1 MPRLPLPV
9 DAVLPAMLAHLRAA
23 GAVVLRSPTGAGKT
37 TRVPPAILEAGLTE
51 HGRVLLLEPR
61 RVAARA
67 AARRMAHEHGS
78 PLGETF
84 GYHVRFER
92 QFNARTRVL
101 VVTPGMLL
109 RQLHD
114 DPFLESVACVVF
126 DEFHERGLESD
137 IALGMV
143 KLLRQTVRS
152 DLRVVVLSATID
164 PVPISQYLGDC
175 PIVVSDGR
183 TFPVQVTYRPRR
195 ADVPAPT
202 AAADAVNE
210 LIDRTNGGVLVFLP
224 GLREIRQ
231 TASLL
236 EPLER
241 QGVAVLPL
249 HGDLPPEQQDRALQ
263 AMNQRKVVLAT
274 NVAETS
280 VTVEGITAVVDTGT
294 ARQLEFDTNTGMDR
308 LRLVPISRASADQ
321 RTGRAGRTQPG
332 VCVRLW
338 DEAGHRSRPEQ
349 TEPEIRRIDVAGAVL
364 QLHSFGETDLA
375 AFPWFEPPRPQAIP
389 QAEQLLEQLGA
400 MIAGKLT
407 PLGERLANLPV
418 HPRVGR
424 LLLEGT
430 HLGIPERAALAAAL
444 LSERDPF
451 VREDGGWKRPNVATT
466 SDVLDRVE
474 ALEAFQ
480 NQGRTVFPLGE
491 LHRGSAK
498 QLLEVQKQLLRIVS
512 TPFAPRPQSVRG
524 ANGVHSDDALL
535 RSIFA
540 AYPDRLARRR
550 GPGDSRARMVG
561 GRGVK
566 LAPQSGVTESVLFVC
581 VDVEAGGV
589 ESLVRSGSAVDR
601 DWLPPEVLRSTNE
614 VFFDDDT
621 EKLVARKQLR
631 YGDLVIDDVPGHIA
645 DETRAAEVLAEA
657 AAARWEKAKPS
668 DDSAAGRFLLRVA
681 CFRGWFPDVDFPELP
696 LLELLPE
703 LCRGLR
709 SLDAVR
715 NGPWLER
722 IRQEVPYALLQ
733 RLDREVP
740 DALTVPTGSVIP
752 LAYELGRPPILAV
765 RIQEIFGLTE
775 TPRIAGGRVKVLL
788 HLLAPNHRPQQVTDD
803 LASFWANGYAVV
815 KKELR
820 MKYPRH
826 SWPDD
831 PTTAEPS
838 RGPKRRGT

>member
-1 MPRLPLPV
+1 MPRATLPV
-9 DAVLPAMLAHLRAA
+9 DAVLPEMLAHLRAA

-37 TRVPPAILEAGLTE
+37 TRVPPAILEAGLAE

-183 TFPVQVTYRPRR
+183 TFPVEVTYRPRR

-210 LIDRTNGGVLVFLP
+210 LIDRTSGGVLVFLP

-236 EPLER
+236 ESLER
-241 QGVAVLPL
+241 QGIAVLPL

-263 AMNQRKVVLAT
+263 SVNQRKVVLAT

-294 ARQLEFDTNTGMDR
+294 ARQLEFDTSTGMDR
-308 LRLVPISRASADQ
+308 LRLVPISRAAADQ

-332 VCVRLW
+332 ICVRLW
-338 DEAGHRSRPEQ
+338 DEMGHRSRSDQ
-349 TEPEIRRIDVAGAVL
+349 TEPEIRRIDLAGAVL
-364 QLHSFGETDLA
+364 QLHSFGETDLM

-407 PLGERLANLPV
+407 PLGEQLAKLPV

-424 LLLEGT
+424 LLLEGAR
-430 HLGIPERAALAAAL
+430 LGISERAALAAAL

-451 VREDGGWKRPNVATT
+451 LRDDGGWKRPTVATT

-491 LHRGSAK
+491 LHRGSAN
-498 QLLEVQKQLLRIVS
+498 QLSEVQKQLLRTVGRQ
-512 TPFAPRPQSVRG
+512 TEAERG
-524 ANGVHSDDALL
+524 NRNDDALL

-566 LAPQSGVTESVLFVC
+566 LAPQSGVTESLLFVC

-589 ESLVRSGSAVDR
+589 ESLVRSASAVDR
-601 DWLPPEVLRSTNE
+601 NWLPPEMLRSTNE
-614 VFFDDDT
+614 VLFDDDS

-645 DETRAAEVLAEA
+645 DEARAAEVLATA
-657 AAARWEKAKPS
+657 AAARWEKAQPP
-668 DDSAAGRFLLRVA
+668 DDSVAGRFLLRVA
-681 CFRGWFPDVDFPELP
+681 CFRGWFPDVDFPELS

-703 LCRGLR
+703 LCRSLR

-722 IRQEVPYALLQ
+722 IRQEIPFPLLQ
-733 RLDREVP
+733 RLDRDVP

-752 LAYELGRPPILAV
+752 LAYERGRPPILAV
-765 RIQEIFGLTE
+765 RIQEIFGLPE

-803 LASFWANGYAVV
+803 LASFWASGYAVV
-815 KKELR
+815 KKGLR

>member
-1 MPRLPLPV
+1 MPRVPLPV
-9 DAVLPAMLAHLRAA
+9 DAILPELLAHLRRA

-37 TRVPPAILEAGLTE
+37 TRVPPAILEAGLAE
-51 HGRVLLLEPR
+51 GGRVLLLEPR

-67 AARRMAHEHGS
+67 AARRMADEHGS
-78 PLGETF
+78 ALGETF

-101 VVTPGMLL
+101 AVTPGMLL

-114 DPFLESVACVVF
+114 DPFLESVSCVVF

-137 IALGMV
+137 LALGMV
-143 KLLRQTVRS
+143 KLLRQTVRA

-164 PVPISQYLGDC
+164 PVPISAYLGDC
-175 PIVVSDGR
+175 PVVVSEGR
-183 TFPVQVTYRPRR
+183 TYPVEVTYRPRR
-195 ADVPAPT
+195 ADVPATT

-210 LIDRTNGGVLVFLP
+210 LIDRTTGGVLVFLP

-241 QGVAVLPL
+241 RGIAVLPL
-249 HGDLPPEQQDRALQ
+249 HGDLPPEQQDRSLQ
-263 AMNQRKVVLAT
+263 MIDGRKVVLAT

-308 LRLVPISRASADQ
+308 LSIVPISRAAADQ
-321 RTGRAGRTQPG
+321 RTGRAGRTQVG
-332 VCVRLW
+332 ICVRLW
-338 DEAGHRSRPEQ
+338 DEMGHRSRPEQ
-349 TEPEIRRIDVAGAVL
+349 TEPEIRRIDLAGAVL
-364 QLHSFGETDLA
+364 QLHGFGETDLS
-375 AFPWFEPPRPQAIP
+375 AFPWFEPPRAQAIP
-389 QAEQLLEQLGA
+389 QAEQLLTQLGA
-400 MIAGKLT
+400 MIDGKLT
-407 PLGERLANLPV
+407 PLGEQLAKLPV

-424 LLLEGT
+424 LLIEGAR
-430 HLGIPERAALAAAL
+430 LGIPERAALAAAL

-451 VREDGGWKRPNVATT
+451 VREDGGWRRPTAATT

-480 NQGRTVFPLGE
+480 REGRTHFPLGE
-491 LHRGSAK
+491 LHRGGAK
-498 QLLEVQKQLLRIVS
+498 QLLEVQRQLLRIVGRQTS
-512 TPFAPRPQSVRG
+512 PPSPLSEAERG
-524 ANGVHSDDALL
+524 DRKDDALR

-550 GPGDSRARMVG
+550 SPGDSRALMIG

-566 LAPQSGVTESVLFVC
+566 LAPQSGVTESALFVC

-589 ESLVRSGSAVDR
+589 ESAVRSASAVER
-601 DWLPPEVLRSTNE
+601 DWLPLEMLRSTNE
-614 VFFDDDT
+614 VLFDDT
-621 EKLVARKQLR
+621 NEKLVARKQLR
-631 YGDLVIDDVPGHIA
+631 YGDLVIEDVAGHIA

-657 AAARWEKAKPS
+657 ARQRWDKAKPRQ
-668 DDSAAGRFLLRVA
+668 DSAAGRFLLRIA
-681 CFRGWFPDVDFPELP
+681 CFRGWFPDIEFPAIP
-696 LLELLPE
+696 LQELLPD

-709 SLDAVR
+709 SLEAVK
-715 NGPWLER
+715 NAPWLDRVKAE
-722 IRQEVPYALLQ
+722 IPYPLLQ
-733 RLDREVP
+733 RLEREVP
-740 DALTVPTGSVIP
+740 DALTVPTGSVLP
-752 LAYELGRPPILAV
+752 LAYEVGRPPILAV
-765 RIQEIFGLTE
+765 RIQEIFGLLE
-775 TPRIAGGRVKVLL
+775 TPRVAGGRVKVLL

-831 PTTAEPS
+831 PTTAEPI
-838 RGPKRRGT
+838 RGPKRRV

>member
-183 TFPVQVTYRPRR
+183 TFPVDVSYRPRR

-210 LIDRTNGGVLVFLP
+210 LIDRTSGGVLVFLP

-236 EPLER
+236 ESLER
-241 QGVAVLPL
+241 QGIAVLPL
-249 HGDLPPEQQDRALQ
+249 HGDLPAEQQDRALQ

-407 PLGERLANLPV
+407 PLGERLAKLPV

-430 HLGIPERAALAAAL
+430 RLGIPERAALAAAL

-451 VREDGGWKRPNVATT
+451 VREDGGWQRPNVATT

-788 HLLAPNHRPQQVTDD
+788 HLLAPNHRTQQVTDD
-803 LASFWANGYAVV
+803 LASFWADGYAVV